1 MADQAQLP
9 DGEQQQQEGGS
20 KKGMIKMLI
29 IILPVVL
36 VLGIGGFFA
45 YNMFFKKAPVEVEK
59 EKPMEPPQIIGL
71 SPFVVNLSDEGDY
84 PRYLKVE
91 FGIELRP
98 GSNPE
103 EVDERMPEIRDVII
117 VLLSS
122 KRSKDINSIEG
133 KDRLRDEIITRIN
146 GRLRN
151 ATVSR
156 IFFKE
161 FIIQ

>member
-1 MADQAQLP
+1 MAEQPQLP
-9 DGEQQQQEGGS
+9 EGEGQSQEGAP
-20 KKGMIKMLI
+20 KKGMMKMLI
-29 IILPVVL
+29 IILPLVL
-36 VLGIGGFFA
+36 VLGVGGFFA
-45 YNMFFKKAPVEVEK
+45 YKMFLGGEPAEAEK
-59 EKPMEPPQIIGL
+59 EKPMAPPPIVSL

-91 FGIELRP
+91 FGLELRA

-103 EVDERMPEIRDVII
+103 EVDERMPELRDVII

-146 GRLRN
+146 GRLSQ
-151 ATVSR
+151 AIVGR